1 MSGWSFSAESGRIAE
16 AASSNSTGSDREY
29 QLKAAFLY
37 NFIRY
42 TSWPDKAFDKD
53 DDPIVLTII
62 GTDPFGKQID
72 DLFSGKKLHD
82 RSIVIRRVKK
92 VPTKVDAHV
101 VYVSGL
107 QKQELVKV
115 QELYH
120 KRPTLVIGEAPEVIK
135 SGAQCNFYIEGGK
148 VRFEVNTDNLELA
161 QLKIS
166 SQLLKLAR
174 IVTNEEK
181 R

>member
-1 MSGWSFSAESGRIAE
+1 MSGRSFSAESGRV
-16 AASSNSTGSDREY
+16 ASTANSKSAGADREY

-42 TSWPDKAFDKD
+42 TTWPDEAFDKD
-53 DDPIVLTII
+53 EDPIVLTII

-72 DLFSGKKLHD
+72 SLFSGKKLHD
-82 RSIVIRRVKK
+82 RSIVIRRVDEVPKK
-92 VPTKVDAHV
+92 ADSHV
-101 VYVSGL
+101 VFVSGL
-107 QKQELVKV
+107 EKPALVKV
-115 QELYH
+115 KDLYYEQ
-120 KRPTLVIGEAPEVIK
+120 PTLVIGEAPEVIK
-135 SGAQCNFYIEGGK
+135 SGAQCNFYIESGK

-174 IVTNEEK
+174 IVKNEEK